1 MSKIPQSYVSHNL
14 KRIINNPINKLKKI
28 KTHQN
33 SPYRSQSNKFKN
45 TMINIKRQLSN
56 ISLGEKIIYTSR
68 TRKEENY
75 DKNEFINNLIIL
87 NDNNLNKICH
97 IESFNIINNYQS
109 KYDKKNLE
117 LEKENKK
124 LKENIKFLL
133 NEKKKKE
140 DSKENNIEN
149 KILKEVI
156 NEYERKLKLVEEKYT
171 IIIQENLKLK
181 KNFNDMYLKYSSISR
196 NNIIQDNK
204 TCLSPQ
210 INNSIFSLSD
220 DIIKENNS
228 KFNNDIGDTNI
239 SIMHKSCSSIYIKK
253 IPKLLKS
260 NSTIELINEQ
270 NKSFNLLN
278 SFTRNSIKKID
289 SKIIKFTNK
298 KNNNNIPILSFSPTF
313 IYNIFQNNFTKEM
326 NNKNIIIT
334 FNINNKKFSK
344 KNYIEGTSNFN
355 EIYNNNLINHEN
367 DLILSLSN
375 GAIIITGEETNKMF
389 FYNNLNNY
397 IYNLQNLNHN
407 HNKGGLIQYDNNK
420 LICISGMK
428 NSTVEIYNIKDN
440 QWNELSKM
448 NRVHCESAYIII
460 NNNILY
466 SFFGF
471 DYENNCYI
479 EDIEYL
485 NLNNYFSKWEILKIN
500 QKINIRGHS
509 LFNLYNN
516 NSENFKIFLIGGY
529 NNIRSNKGLIEIEL
543 NNFEAKILDGF
554 VKNDDEKNKNNIN
567 EDYIFSTTF
576 FINYDNETNKNFIY
590 NTDKNLNIHIID
602 IDTLNH
608 NVYKCHIFT

>member
-1 MSKIPQSYVSHNL
+1 MSKISSIYVTHNV
-14 KRIINNPINKLKKI
+14 KRVINNPLDKFRKNKI
-28 KTHQN
+28 SQN

-45 TMINIKRQLSN
+45 TMSNIKRQLSN
-56 ISLGEKIIYTSR
+56 ISLGEKIIYTSK
-68 TRKEENY
+68 TKKEENNE
-75 DKNEFINNLIIL
+75 DNEFMNNLIFF
-87 NDNNLNKICH
+87 NYKKKHKICH
-97 IESFNIINNYQS
+97 IESFNIINNNKS
-109 KYDKKNLE
+109 KYVNKNIE
-117 LEKENKK
+117 LQKENKK

-133 NEKKKKE
+133 NENKKKE
-140 DSKENNIEN
+140 SKENNIEN
-149 KILKEVI
+149 KILKQVI
-156 NEYERKLKLVEEKYT
+156 NEYERKLKTVEEKYT

-181 KNFNDMYLKYSSISR
+181 KQFNDMFLKYSSISR
-196 NNIIQDNK
+196 NNIVQDNK
-204 TCLSPQ
+204 TTLSPQ

-220 DIIKENNS
+220 DTTKENNS
-228 KFNNDIGDTNI
+228 KFNNDFPDTNI
-239 SIMHKSCSSIYIKK
+239 SLMHKSCSSVYIKK

-270 NKSFNLLN
+270 NKSFNSLV
-278 SFTRNSIKKID
+278 SFTRNSVKKID

-298 KNNNNIPILSFSPTF
+298 KTNNNFPILSFSPP
-313 IYNIFQNNFTKEM
+313 ILYNIFHNNFTKEIH
-326 NNKNIIIT
+326 NKNIIIT
-334 FNINNKKFSK
+334 FNINTKKFSK

-355 EIYNNNLINHEN
+355 EIYNNSDNHEN

-375 GAIIITGEETNKMF
+375 GVIIITGEETNQMF

-397 IYNLQNLNHN
+397 IYNLQNLNYN

-428 NSTVEIYNIKDN
+428 SSSVELYNIKDN
-440 QWNELSKM
+440 QWSELSKM

-485 NLNNYFSKWEILKIN
+485 NLNNSLSKWEILKTN
-500 QKINIRGHS
+500 LKINIKGHS
-509 LFNLYNN
+509 VFNLYNE
-516 NSENFKIFLIGGY
+516 NSENLKLFLIGGH

-554 VKNDDEKNKNNIN
+554 FKNDEKYNNKNNKS

-576 FINYDNETNKNFIY
+576 FINYDNETNKNYIY
-590 NTDKNLNIHIID
+590 NIDKNLNVHIID
-602 IDTLNH
+602 IDTLKH

>member
-1 MSKIPQSYVSHNL
+1 MSKISSIYVTHNV
-14 KRIINNPINKLKKI
+14 KRVINNPLDKFRKNKI
-28 KTHQN
+28 SQN

-45 TMINIKRQLSN
+45 TMSNIKRQLSN

-68 TRKEENY
+68 TKKEENNE
-75 DKNEFINNLIIL
+75 DNEFMNNLIFF
-87 NDNNLNKICH
+87 NYKKKHKICH
-97 IESFNIINNYQS
+97 IESFNIINNNKS
-109 KYDKKNLE
+109 KYVNKNIE
-117 LEKENKK
+117 LQKENKK

-133 NEKKKKE
+133 NENKKKE
-140 DSKENNIEN
+140 SKENNIEN
-149 KILKEVI
+149 KILKQVI
-156 NEYERKLKLVEEKYT
+156 NEYERKLKTVEEKYT

-181 KNFNDMYLKYSSISR
+181 KQFNDMFLKYSSISR
-196 NNIIQDNK
+196 NNIVQDNK
-204 TCLSPQ
+204 TTLSPQ

-220 DIIKENNS
+220 DTTKENNS
-228 KFNNDIGDTNI
+228 KFNNDFHDTNI
-239 SIMHKSCSSIYIKK
+239 SLMHKSCSSVYIKK

-270 NKSFNLLN
+270 NKSFNSLV
-278 SFTRNSIKKID
+278 SFTRNSVKKID

-298 KNNNNIPILSFSPTF
+298 KTNNNFPILSFSPP
-313 IYNIFQNNFTKEM
+313 ILYNIFHNNFTKEIH
-326 NNKNIIIT
+326 NKNIIIT

-355 EIYNNNLINHEN
+355 EIYNNSDNHEN

-375 GAIIITGEETNKMF
+375 GIIIITGEETNQMF

-397 IYNLQNLNHN
+397 IYNLQNLNYN

-428 NSTVEIYNIKDN
+428 SSSVELYNIKDN
-440 QWNELSKM
+440 QWSELSKM

-485 NLNNYFSKWEILKIN
+485 NLNNSLSKWEILKTN
-500 QKINIRGHS
+500 LKINIRGHS
-509 LFNLYNN
+509 VFNLYNE
-516 NSENFKIFLIGGY
+516 NSENLKLFLIGGY

-554 VKNDDEKNKNNIN
+554 FKNDEKYNNKNNKR

-576 FINYDNETNKNFIY
+576 FINYDNETNKNYIY
-590 NTDKNLNIHIID
+590 NTDKNLNVHIID
-602 IDTLNH
+602 IDTLKH

>member
-1 MSKIPQSYVSHNL
+1 MSKISSIYVTHNL
-14 KRIINNPINKLKKI
+14 KRVINNPLYKLKKN
-28 KTHQN
+28 KTRQN

-45 TMINIKRQLSN
+45 TMSNIKRQLSN

-68 TRKEENY
+68 TKREENND
-75 DKNEFINNLIIL
+75 DKEFMNNFRFL
-87 NDNNLNKICH
+87 NDNNLHIICH
-97 IESFNIINNYQS
+97 IESFNIINNNKS
-109 KYDKKNLE
+109 KYDNKNFE
-117 LEKENKK
+117 LQKENKK

-133 NEKKKKE
+133 NENKKK
-140 DSKENNIEN
+140 DSKANNIEN
-149 KILKEVI
+149 KILKQVI
-156 NEYERKLKLVEEKYT
+156 NEYERKLKIVEEKYT
-171 IIIQENLKLK
+171 KIIQENLKLK
-181 KNFNDMYLKYSSISR
+181 KHFNDMYLKYSSISR
-196 NNIIQDNK
+196 NTIVQDNK

-220 DIIKENNS
+220 DTTKENNS
-228 KFNNDIGDTNI
+228 KYNNDFGDTNI
-239 SIMHKSCSSIYIKK
+239 SLMHKSCSSVYIKK

-260 NSTIELINEQ
+260 NSTIELINEK
-270 NKSFNLLN
+270 NNSFNPLV
-278 SFTRNSIKKID
+278 SYTRDSIKKID

-298 KNNNNIPILSFSPTF
+298 NNNNNIPILSFSPS
-313 IYNIFQNNFTKEM
+313 ILYNIFQNNYTKEIY
-326 NNKNIIIT
+326 NKNIIIT
-334 FNINNKKFSK
+334 FNINTKKFSK

-355 EIYNNNLINHEN
+355 EIYNNINSHEN

-375 GAIIITGEETNKMF
+375 GAIIITGKDTNQMF

-397 IYNLQNLNHN
+397 IYNLQNLNYN

-428 NSTVEIYNIKDN
+428 SSSVEIYNIKDN

-485 NLNNYFSKWEILKIN
+485 NLNNSLSKWEILKTN
-500 QKINIRGHS
+500 LKINIRGHS
-509 LFNLYNN
+509 IFNLYNE
-516 NSENFKIFLIGGY
+516 NSENLKIFLIGGY

-554 VKNDDEKNKNNIN
+554 VKNDDKYQNNKS
-567 EDYIFSTTF
+567 EDYNFSTTF
-576 FINYDNETNKNFIY
+576 FINYDNETNKNYIY
-590 NTDKNLNIHIID
+590 NIDKNLNVHIID
-602 IDTLNH
+602 IDTLKH

>member
-1 MSKIPQSYVSHNL
+1 MSKISSIYVTHNV
-14 KRIINNPINKLKKI
+14 KRVINNPLDKFRKNKI
-28 KTHQN
+28 SQN

-45 TMINIKRQLSN
+45 TMSNIKRQLSN

-68 TRKEENY
+68 TKKEENNE
-75 DKNEFINNLIIL
+75 DNEFMNNLIFF
-87 NDNNLNKICH
+87 NYKKKHKICH
-97 IESFNIINNYQS
+97 IESFNIINNNKS
-109 KYDKKNLE
+109 KYVNKNIE
-117 LEKENKK
+117 LQKENKK

-133 NEKKKKE
+133 NENKKK
-140 DSKENNIEN
+140 DSKANNIEN
-149 KILKEVI
+149 KILKQVI
-156 NEYERKLKLVEEKYT
+156 NEYERKLKTVEEKYT

-181 KNFNDMYLKYSSISR
+181 KQFNDMFLKYSSISR
-196 NNIIQDNK
+196 NNIVEDNK
-204 TCLSPQ
+204 TTLSPQ

-220 DIIKENNS
+220 DTTKENNS
-228 KFNNDIGDTNI
+228 KFNIDFPDTNI
-239 SIMHKSCSSIYIKK
+239 SLMHKSCSSVYIKK

-270 NKSFNLLN
+270 NKSFNSLV
-278 SFTRNSIKKID
+278 SFTRNSVKKID

-298 KNNNNIPILSFSPTF
+298 KTNNNFPILSFSPP
-313 IYNIFQNNFTKEM
+313 ILYNIFHNNFTKEIH
-326 NNKNIIIT
+326 NKNIIIT

-355 EIYNNNLINHEN
+355 EIYNNSDNHEN

-375 GAIIITGEETNKMF
+375 GIIIITGEETNQMF

-397 IYNLQNLNHN
+397 IYNLQNLNYN

-428 NSTVEIYNIKDN
+428 SSSVELYNIKDN
-440 QWNELSKM
+440 QWSELSKM

-485 NLNNYFSKWEILKIN
+485 NLNNSLSKWEILKTN
-500 QKINIRGHS
+500 LKINIRGHS
-509 LFNLYNN
+509 VFNLYNE
-516 NSENFKIFLIGGY
+516 NSENLKLFLIGGH

-554 VKNDDEKNKNNIN
+554 IKNDEKYNNKNNIQLLFLLIMIMKQIKII
-567 EDYIFSTTF
+567 YI
-576 FINYDNETNKNFIY
+576 I
-590 NTDKNLNIHIID
+590 
-602 IDTLNH
+602 
-608 NVYKCHIFT
+608 